1 MAILRCTLY
10 VSLHGRQHDLQMGKK
25 FLYDAAK
32 VSSTKTL
39 AALNVQDATQL
50 TADEEVP
57 LLAIILNLVV

>member
-1 MAILRCTLY
+1 
-10 VSLHGRQHDLQMGKK
+10 MGKK

-39 AALNVQDATQL
+39 AALKVQDATQL

-57 LLAIILNLVV
+57 LLAIILNLAV